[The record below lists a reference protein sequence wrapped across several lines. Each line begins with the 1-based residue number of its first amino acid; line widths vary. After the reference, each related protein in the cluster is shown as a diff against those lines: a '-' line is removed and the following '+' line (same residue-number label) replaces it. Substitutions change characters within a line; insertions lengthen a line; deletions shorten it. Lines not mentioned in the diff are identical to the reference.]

1 MRDFKYYSNI
11 FYSNG
16 ELDPWSA
23 GGVTVQPNDD
33 LPMYM
38 IKGAAHH
45 LDLRLPNDEDG
56 DDVKAARVEE
66 AKWIDKWVREYQGN
80 TTSTTP

>member
-16 ELDPWSA
+16 DLDPWSA

-33 LPMYM
+33 LPMVL
-38 IKGAAHH
+38 I
-45 LDLRLPNDEDG
+45 
-56 DDVKAARVEE
+56 
-66 AKWIDKWVREYQGN
+66 
-80 TTSTTP
+80 